1 MVKERNFVVGIILS
15 IITCGIYYI
24 YWFVTL
30 TDDVRV
36 LNKNSSLS
44 GVKSFLFT
52 IITCGIYGFYWA
64 YKMGK
69 ATYEIQA
76 SRGRPASDNSVLFV
90 VLAIFGL
97 QIVNVCIIQSEIND
111 AAKIESV

>member
-1 MVKERNFVVGIILS
+1 MVKERNIVLCIIFS

-24 YWFVTL
+24 YWFVSL

-36 LNKNSSLS
+36 INKNSTLS
-44 GVKSFLFT
+44 GVKSFLFSL
-52 IITCGIYGFYWA
+52 ITCGIYGYYWA

-69 ATYEIQA
+69 NVSEIQVN
-76 SRGRPASDNSVLFV
+76 RGRVASDNSVLYV

-97 QIVNVCIIQSEIND
+97 QIVNVCIIQSEVNE
-111 AAKIESV
+111 ATKIESV

>member
-24 YWFVTL
+24 YWFITL

-36 LNKNSSLS
+36 VNKNSSLS

-52 IITCGIYGFYWA
+52 IITCGIYGYYWA

-69 ATYEIQA
+69 AVSEIQT
-76 SRGRPASDNSVLFV
+76 SRGKPSSDNSVLFV

-97 QIVNVCIIQSEIND
+97 QFVNVCIIQSEIND

>member
-24 YWFVTL
+24 YWFITL

-36 LNKNSSLS
+36 VNKNSSLS

-52 IITCGIYGFYWA
+52 IITCGIYGYYWA

-69 ATYEIQA
+69 TLVKAKEKNNL
-76 SRGRPASDNSVLFV
+76 PAEDNSVLY
-90 VLAIFGL
+90 LILQLLGFGIINYAL
-97 QIVNVCIIQSEIND
+97 MQNDLNQI
-111 AAKIESV
+111 ARGTKA